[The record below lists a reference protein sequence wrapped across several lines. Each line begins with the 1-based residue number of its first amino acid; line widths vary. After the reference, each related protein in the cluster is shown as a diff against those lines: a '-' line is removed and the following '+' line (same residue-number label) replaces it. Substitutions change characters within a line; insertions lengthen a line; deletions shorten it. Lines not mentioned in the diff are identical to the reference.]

1 MNNEYDLR
9 KLFKYSK
16 VIKNFYNDTTEP
28 FTVNNCVKIESN
40 AKTCVGSI
48 KIEDSLI
55 IPNIDYYNCSNNSI
69 YEFEDDMKLLRLIEN
84 QFGSLYSDC
93 GMFQC
98 VKFLDYHY
106 QDSSNKKTFLKF
118 VKEKFLTLDWV
129 KKTKNEKYEI
139 YYELINWID
148 KKEKK
153 RKKRFFISLLITLGV
168 SMITF
173 AIIENELKL
182 IISALL
188 GSSLVLL
195 GKLVEKYF

>member
-1 MNNEYDLR
+1 LR

-16 VIKNFYNDTTEP
+16 VIKNFYNDTPESYR
-28 FTVNNCVKIESN
+28 FNNSVIETN
-40 AKTCVGSI
+40 AKTHIESI
-48 KIEDSLI
+48 EIEDSLI
-55 IPNIDYYNCSNNSI
+55 IPNVDYYNCSNNSI
-69 YEFEDDMKLLRLIEN
+69 YELEDDIMLLRNIEN
-84 QFGSLYSDC
+84 QFGRLHEDY

-98 VKFLDYHY
+98 IKFLDYHY
-106 QDSSNKKTFLKF
+106 KHSSTKKIFLKF

-129 KKTKNEKYEI
+129 KKTKNDKFEI
-139 YYELINWID
+139 YYELINWIE

-153 RKKRFFISLLITLGV
+153 KKKRFFISLQITLGV
-168 SMITF
+168 VMIIL
-173 AIIENELKL
+173 AIREHEVKL